1 MPDHSNRPHGALH
14 TLMPALRAIALCLPM
29 LLAAGPADAAKKDN
43 SIRFAADQ
51 APENIDPFFN
61 NVRIGVIIGQHVWD
75 TLIYRDPATN
85 EYKGQLASAFKWI
98 DDTTLEFQLRR
109 GVKFHNGEEFDADDV
124 VYTLNFVA
132 KPENKVITQ
141 TNVNW
146 IGTAEKIDK
155 YKVRLK
161 LKRPF
166 PGALEYLAG
175 PVVIHP
181 DQYYAKVGP
190 AGMNTSAV
198 GSGPFKVVEHAVGK
212 YLRMER
218 NKDYF
223 KDSPKGMA
231 KVDKLEIRFIPDRQ
245 TQAAE
250 MLAGG
255 LDLIMGTPTDQARQL
270 KNMPQLQVQ
279 SGETMRIAFLHFNS
293 METSPVAALKDK
305 RVREAIGL
313 AIDRPTMVKS
323 LVGEGARVLN
333 VMCYPSQVGCVEDK
347 APKFAYDPAR
357 AKKLLAD
364 AGYPNGFEID
374 LYAYREREQS
384 EAMVNYL
391 RAIGIKAN
399 LRFMQYAAMRDAART
414 GKAAMLHQTWGSF
427 SVNDVSASTPVYFKF
442 GHDDISRVEA
452 VRILLDKGDTTIDL
466 AARRQAY
473 GQALALI
480 QENWLAIPL
489 YTLTS
494 HYVAARDLQFRTYA
508 DELPRFWE
516 MSWK

>member
-1 MPDHSNRPHGALH
+1 
-14 TLMPALRAIALCLPM
+14 
-29 LLAAGPADAAKKDN
+29 
-43 SIRFAADQ
+43 
-51 APENIDPFFN
+51 
-61 NVRIGVIIGQHVWD
+61 
-75 TLIYRDPATN
+75 
-85 EYKGQLASAFKWI
+85 
-98 DDTTLEFQLRR
+98 
-109 GVKFHNGEEFDADDV
+109 
-124 VYTLNFVA
+124 
-132 KPENKVITQ
+132 
-141 TNVNW
+141 
-146 IGTAEKIDK
+146 
-155 YKVRLK
+155 
-161 LKRPF
+161 
-166 PGALEYLAG
+166 
-175 PVVIHP
+175 
-181 DQYYAKVGP
+181 
-190 AGMNTSAV
+190 
-198 GSGPFKVVEHAVGK
+198 
-212 YLRMER
+212 
-218 NKDYF
+218 
-223 KDSPKGMA
+223 
-231 KVDKLEIRFIPDRQ
+231 
-245 TQAAE
+245 
-250 MLAGG
+250 
-255 LDLIMGTPTDQARQL
+255 
-270 KNMPQLQVQ
+270 
-279 SGETMRIAFLHFNS
+279 MRIAFLHFNS

>member
-1 MPDHSNRPHGALH
+1 
-14 TLMPALRAIALCLPM
+14 
-29 LLAAGPADAAKKDN
+29 
-43 SIRFAADQ
+43 
-51 APENIDPFFN
+51 
-61 NVRIGVIIGQHVWD
+61 
-75 TLIYRDPATN
+75 
-85 EYKGQLASAFKWI
+85 
-98 DDTTLEFQLRR
+98 
-109 GVKFHNGEEFDADDV
+109 
-124 VYTLNFVA
+124 
-132 KPENKVITQ
+132 
-141 TNVNW
+141 
-146 IGTAEKIDK
+146 
-155 YKVRLK
+155 
-161 LKRPF
+161 
-166 PGALEYLAG
+166 
-175 PVVIHP
+175 
-181 DQYYAKVGP
+181 
-190 AGMNTSAV
+190 
-198 GSGPFKVVEHAVGK
+198 
-212 YLRMER
+212 
-218 NKDYF
+218 
-223 KDSPKGMA
+223 
-231 KVDKLEIRFIPDRQ
+231 
-245 TQAAE
+245 
-250 MLAGG
+250 
-255 LDLIMGTPTDQARQL
+255 
-270 KNMPQLQVQ
+270 
-279 SGETMRIAFLHFNS
+279 
-293 METSPVAALKDK
+293 
-305 RVREAIGL
+305 
-313 AIDRPTMVKS
+313 
-323 LVGEGARVLN
+323 
-333 VMCYPSQVGCVEDK
+333 MCYPSQVGCVEDK

-399 LRFMQYAAMRDAART
+399 LRFMQYAAMRDAARA
-414 GKAAMLHQTWGSF
+414 GKAALLHQTWGSF